1 MSAGQKK
8 FVPSTITSSGR
19 DQSLRSGMSGLL
31 QGWTINQMTVN
42 VVNKTVNVLN
52 KTVNVVN
59 KTVNV
64 VNKTLNIVKKN
75 VND

>member
-1 MSAGQKK
+1 MSVGQKMCE
-8 FVPSTITSSGR
+8 PSTSTSSGR
-19 DQSLRSGMSGLL
+19 DQSLRSWMSGPSSLL

-42 VVNKTVNVLN
+42 IVN

-64 VNKTLNIVKKN
+64 VNKTLI
-75 VND
+75 D